1 MSVSTEQASQAKSLK
16 KLSTVCLQAKK
27 KRGEKVV
34 SLTCY
39 DYSTAKILDEAGC
52 VDFLLVGDS
61 LAMTVLGHPNTLS
74 VTMDEMIHHAK
85 AVVRGTQRSLVVADM
100 PFMSYQNDPY
110 VAAANAAR
118 FIQEA
123 GVGAVKIEG
132 ASLRILSLI
141 QHLTEV
147 GIPVMAHL
155 GLTPQSVNTFGG
167 FKVQGKTLDAARK
180 LYDDAIAVQEAG
192 AFSVV
197 LEMIPTELA
206 QLVSQRL
213 TIPTIGIGAGNG
225 CDGQVLVIDDVLG
238 RYSDLSP
245 KFVRRYVES
254 KSVIQDMAK
263 QYAEDVTSG
272 AFPDNAT
279 EAFPFPKEDLA
290 ELMLALQ

>member
-1 MSVSTEQASQAKSLK
+1 MSVTIEPPQAKNIK
-16 KLSTVCLQAKK
+16 KLSTLCIQAKK
-27 KRGEKVV
+27 TRGEKLV

-39 DYSTAKILDEAGC
+39 DYSTARILDEAAC
-52 VDFLLVGDS
+52 VDILLVGDS

-74 VTMDEMIHHAK
+74 VTMEEMLHHAK

-110 VAAANAAR
+110 IAAANAAR
-118 FIQEA
+118 FIQES

-132 ASLRILSLI
+132 ASPRILSLI
-141 QHLTEV
+141 RHLTEV

-167 FKVQGKTLDAARK
+167 FKVQGKTLGAAKK
-180 LYDDAIAVQEAG
+180 LYADAIAVEEAG

-206 QLVSQRL
+206 QLVSRRL
-213 TIPTIGIGAGNG
+213 GIPTVGIGAGNG

-238 RYSDLSP
+238 RYGDLSP

-263 QYAEDVTSG
+263 QYADDVISG

-279 EAFPFPKEDLA
+279 EAFAFPKDDLA
-290 ELMLALQ
+290 ELLLALQ